1 MGHLITVATCALRQW
16 SLGRSC
22 PLSVKLLIAN
32 FSDFEG
38 NTSRIVE
45 SIKKAKVK
53 GATLRV
59 GPELV
64 SMKYRC
70 MGAGAA

>member
-1 MGHLITVATCALRQW
+1 M
-16 SLGRSC
+16 
-22 PLSVKLLIAN
+22 LIAN

-38 NTSRIVE
+38 NTARIVE
-45 SIKKAKVK
+45 SIKKAKAK

-70 MGAGAA
+70 VLALEMHS